1 MRAPP
6 FRNAAHNPTDRAHKR
21 KLLWDN
27 SPAERYR
34 SMMRRWLD
42 WVDIRLS
49 PMKRKRPGAKGL
61 ELWPAQYHHGSRPC
75 LSYFGHYGLMDLEQ
89 CD

>member
-49 PMKRKRPGAKGL
+49 PMKRKRPGAKAWNFGL
-61 ELWPAQYHHGSRPC
+61 LNITMVLVPAYPI
-75 LSYFGHYGLMDLEQ
+75 LAITV
-89 CD
+89 